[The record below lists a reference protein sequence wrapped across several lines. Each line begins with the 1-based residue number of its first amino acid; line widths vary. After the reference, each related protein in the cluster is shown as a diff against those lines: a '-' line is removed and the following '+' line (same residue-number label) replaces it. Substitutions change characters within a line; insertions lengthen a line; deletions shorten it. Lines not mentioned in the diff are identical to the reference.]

1 MLKRLHRHILHSF
14 AGPFFMALVTLSF
27 ILVSQF
33 MVMYLRKITGTGIR
47 PGNFLL
53 LWVFTLGR
61 VMVTVVPLAV
71 LAAGVMTFGNL
82 AERQELAAS
91 KSAGV
96 SLWVL
101 MKPLWLLSLVLLA
114 LMYYATFLLIPDAN
128 LRFQKIIYSLT
139 ETTPEMVFQPGYF
152 HSEIDDYVIWI
163 TDKHPQNGTLYNIM
177 VHDHS
182 QDSTT
187 AQVMMADSASA
198 ELIAGHSA
206 LKLTLYHGSRH
217 ENYTAMKGENSFM
230 PYGRAY
236 FDSLYIHLDLSSIQ
250 TQKFEH
256 LRHRNTLRIT
266 QLAEAIDS
274 LKREKNGRLQ
284 SYIRVL
290 GQQNAVDSTYINSE
304 KHALLPQSAKP
315 IPYNG
320 DKLFST
326 LSHTTQQELFKRF
339 KISIQSNLEYL
350 RIVKPQYE
358 FNLRQIRKYEYE
370 YYGRMASPLNVVF
383 FMLIGLALGSLVR
396 KGGLGVPALTATAV
410 FVLYYFAISQGEKLT
425 KVGVLEPW
433 AGAWIPVWIF
443 LGLAV
448 GLTYLAI
455 QESKWVGVIG
465 GDLWDWRIP
474 KILPFIKT
482 NQQGRKQDQVTKHGN
497 T

>member
-1 MLKRLHRHILHSF
+1 
-14 AGPFFMALVTLSF
+14 MALVTLSF

-33 MVMYLRKITGTGIR
+33 MVMYLRKITGTGIS

-61 VMVTVVPLAV
+61 VLVTVVPLAV

-91 KSAGV
+91 KSVGV

-101 MKPLWLLSLVLLA
+101 MRPLWLLSIGLLA
-114 LMYYATFLLIPDAN
+114 LMYYATFVLIPDAN
-128 LRFQKIIYSLT
+128 LRFQQIIYSLT

-163 TDKHPQNGTLYNIM
+163 TDKHPTNGTLYNIM
-177 VHDHS
+177 VYDHS

-187 AQVMMADSASA
+187 ANVMMADSARA

-217 ENYTAMKGENSFM
+217 ETYSEMKGEDSFM

-256 LRHRNTLRIT
+256 LRHRNTLQIQ
-266 QLAEAIDS
+266 QLAAAIDS
-274 LKREKNGRLQ
+274 LKREKRGRLQ
-284 SYIRVL
+284 SYIRVM
-290 GQQNAVDSTYINSE
+290 GQQNAVDSSFINLQKRSP
-304 KHALLPQSAKP
+304 LPQPTKDFPYDEEKLISA
-315 IPYNG
+315 
-320 DKLFST
+320 
-326 LSHTTQQELFKRF
+326 LSNTTQPELLNRF
-339 KISIQSNLEYL
+339 KISVLSNLEYL

-358 FNLRQIRKYEYE
+358 FNVQQIRKYEYE

-410 FVLYYFAISQGEKLT
+410 FVLYYFSISQGEKLS
-425 KVGVLEPW
+425 KVGILQPW